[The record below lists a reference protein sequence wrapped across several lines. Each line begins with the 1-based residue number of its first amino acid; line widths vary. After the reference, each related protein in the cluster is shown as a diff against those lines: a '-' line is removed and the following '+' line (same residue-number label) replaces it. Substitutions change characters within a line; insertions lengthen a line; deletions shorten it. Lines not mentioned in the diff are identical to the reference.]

1 MLETD
6 KLVIIVLSYAVI
18 IMVLVRYFNDFYKH
32 YEITINLVSLVV
44 FYVLYMCYLF
54 SNKKLTKFQNVNAHT
69 YVFGLK
75 LLGILALF
83 ILFCTII
90 QIIIFGNKFTMLN
103 GIYYFFYDIIKHIY
117 NFINHSW
124 LIILIV
130 MIVCALMYRYGIK
143 NSLLFIF
150 NNIVVILLILL
161 VYYVL
166 YYLYVLCFYPYL
178 YYLPKG
184 KTLVTK
190 PVYTSIKKNIGNIP
204 YKKNTFNYAIS
215 GWLYINPHPPS
226 TGVAYSKYTTLLNF
240 RNNPVISYNNMEET
254 LRISLKNNNKSK
266 DVYVF
271 NDTFKAQKWN
281 NIILNYIDGTIDI
294 FINGKIFYTDNFNIT
309 DKTYTNVCIGDTVGI
324 DGGIC
329 NVHYYTYPLN
339 KNKINDIYNY
349 FKNKTPSI

>member
-1 MLETD
+1 
-6 KLVIIVLSYAVI
+6 
-18 IMVLVRYFNDFYKH
+18 
-32 YEITINLVSLVV
+32 
-44 FYVLYMCYLF
+44 
-54 SNKKLTKFQNVNAHT
+54 
-69 YVFGLK
+69 
-75 LLGILALF
+75 
-83 ILFCTII
+83 
-90 QIIIFGNKFTMLN
+90 
-103 GIYYFFYDIIKHIY
+103 
-117 NFINHSW
+117 
-124 LIILIV
+124 